1 MHVCFCYHEKMC
13 KNGPY
18 VWGYFVL
25 SHWSGKWT
33 KRFYRWLE
41 WTDELAFLVTQ
52 LVHIGPE
59 FVKRVC
65 NKYFLFT
72 ACCFDQ
78 VPTLSSFFCHFC
90 KLRIPALGLSCF
102 ISTQFV
108 GIVQN
113 LIIRCFVLSRSLFAM
128 FILYIACWPVEQ
140 IEKQTC
146 ILKKYCN
153 KYTQILIKEISTIN
167 HYWVTVVQLFE

>member
-1 MHVCFCYHEKMC
+1 MHVCFCYYEKMY
-13 KNGPY
+13 KNSLY
-18 VWGYFVL
+18 FWGYFVL

-41 WTDELAFLVTQ
+41 WMDELAFLVTQ

-59 FVKRVC
+59 FVKCVC

-72 ACCFDQ
+72 AYCFDQ
-78 VPTLSSFFCHFC
+78 VPTLSSFF
-90 KLRIPALGLSCF
+90 LSLLQLIIPVLGLSCF

-113 LIIRCFVLSRSLFAM
+113 LELYHIIRCFVLSGSLFAM
-128 FILYIACWPVEQ
+128 VILYIACWPVE
-140 IEKQTC
+140 
-146 ILKKYCN
+146 
-153 KYTQILIKEISTIN
+153 
-167 HYWVTVVQLFE
+167 